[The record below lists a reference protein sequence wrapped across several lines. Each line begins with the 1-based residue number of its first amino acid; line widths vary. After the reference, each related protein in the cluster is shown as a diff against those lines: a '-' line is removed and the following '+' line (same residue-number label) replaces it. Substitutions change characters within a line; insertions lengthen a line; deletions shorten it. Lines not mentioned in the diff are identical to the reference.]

1 MATILRI
8 SIALMAAGLSIARP
22 RRRGDMETSSY
33 AELLRELRR
42 IGEENDDRPT
52 LSVVPAIGPRIV
64 GAEESTVVH
73 LDSRRR
79 HVGGQPNPPPLT
91 A

>member
-8 SIALMAAGLSIARP
+8 SIALMAAGLSLARP
-22 RRRGDMETSSY
+22 RRRGDVETSSY
-33 AELLRELRR
+33 AQLLRELRR
-42 IGEENDDRPT
+42 IGEENVDRPR

-64 GAEESTVVH
+64 GTTDSTVVH
-73 LDSRRR
+73 LDTRRR
-79 HVGGQPNPPPLT
+79 HRSGDPNPPPLT